1 MTQRENPGSRM
12 GTMAVGGG
20 NTGNLNSSFSAL
32 NNSLSQKWAKIN
44 NN

>member
-1 MTQRENPGSRM
+1 M